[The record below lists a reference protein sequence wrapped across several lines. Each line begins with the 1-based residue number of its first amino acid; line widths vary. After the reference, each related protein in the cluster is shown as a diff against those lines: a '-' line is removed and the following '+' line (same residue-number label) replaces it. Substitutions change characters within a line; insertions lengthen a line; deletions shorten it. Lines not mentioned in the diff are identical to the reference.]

1 MSNFTINWKETNI
14 YNFAIAFNRIEKYNE
29 YCKEWL
35 KYYGIEVSI
44 TSKVN
49 WNINDI
55 PDLKDYNRIKNNI
68 NTLLEI
74 LNSDA
79 TKLNISNNI
88 NQSFDYDK
96 ANELEI
102 KLNEYLSVL
111 TNMQFQTN
119 ITGLTTCSNDDL
131 KLNLG

>member
-68 NTLLEI
+68 NTLLEV

-79 TKLNISNNI
+79 TKLNISNSI